1 MVYTKT
7 ERETQMPKDS
17 TKALANALR
26 PNLKD
31 LVDNYATAR
40 AAKTAA
46 EKTETALRK
55 QLIDQFDARKTN
67 RLEGAAFEITRS
79 HASRDMLDGDAVRLL
94 LTPAQIQL
102 VTKTVPVVNLSVVR
116 LDEIVVRSVA

>member
-1 MVYTKT
+1 MVYTET
-7 ERETQMPKDS
+7 ERENQMPKDS

-26 PNLKD
+26 PNLKE

-46 EKTETALRK
+46 EKAEASLRK
-55 QLIDQFDARKTN
+55 QLIDQFDARGTN
-67 RLEGAAFEITRS
+67 RLEGKTFEITRS
-79 HASRDMLDGDAVRLL
+79 GSSRDMLDGDAVRLL

-102 VTKTVPVVNLSVVR
+102 VTKTIPVVNLSVAR
-116 LDEIVVRSVA
+116 LDELVIRSVA